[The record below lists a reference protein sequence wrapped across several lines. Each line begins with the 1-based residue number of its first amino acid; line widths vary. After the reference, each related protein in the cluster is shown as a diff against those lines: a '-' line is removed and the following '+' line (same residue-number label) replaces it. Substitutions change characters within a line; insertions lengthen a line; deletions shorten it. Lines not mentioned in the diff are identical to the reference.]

1 MLHNPPTCICFCF
14 DWWRAAFKMASIS
27 DSGLNGSALS
37 KILLSHIFYTIWDRP
52 DKSWELCRLS
62 FSGWSIGF
70 KDRFFHRDERW
81 ENLPKILF
89 SLTAMQRSICYQPW
103 APKQALYIRL
113 PSANINISHMHD
125 KGPNRV
131 TSLNESIYFT
141 RVKILQGDNMRQ
153 TSELYLNKGAHIAF
167 KLNANKHIPNKL

>member
-1 MLHNPPTCICFCF
+1 MSHWAWWAGLNPRRIISLMLHNPPTCICFCF

-113 PSANINISHMHD
+113 PLANINISHMHD

-131 TSLNESIYFT
+131 TSLNESIFFHQSETIT
-141 RVKILQGDNMRQ
+141 RRQ
-153 TSELYLNKGAHIAF
+153 YAADVRVIFE
-167 KLNANKHIPNKL
+167 